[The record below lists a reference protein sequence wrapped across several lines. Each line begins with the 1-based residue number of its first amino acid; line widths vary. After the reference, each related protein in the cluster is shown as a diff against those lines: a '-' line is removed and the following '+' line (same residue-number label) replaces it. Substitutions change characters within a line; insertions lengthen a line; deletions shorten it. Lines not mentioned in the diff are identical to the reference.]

1 LALDKHSSLLGGFI
15 SNEEIVLRVRV
26 TDMPGKE
33 AREFTMLDFSEV
45 KVRPEPT
52 LMKYFMMMP
61 YSKQMPYSNHRTT
74 SNKT

>member
-26 TDMPGKE
+26 TDMPDKY
-33 AREFTMLDFSEV
+33 AREFFTLLDFSEV

-61 YSKQMPYSNHRTT
+61 YS
-74 SNKT
+74 